1 MVRLD
6 HMRLITC
13 IKGAVYILI
22 IPSPIMYNGLSK
34 HDEASEI

>member
-13 IKGAVYILI
+13 IKGGSVHIDY
-22 IPSPIMYNGLSK
+22 PPPDRIM
-34 HDEASEI
+34 A

>member
-13 IKGAVYILI
+13 IKGGSAHIDC
-22 IPSPIMYNGLSK
+22 PPPDRRM
-34 HDEASEI
+34 A